1 MDKSISILDKDY
13 LQWVQER
20 LQTLSAETDKG
31 CDACQQRD
39 ATFLLGFGTGYCWS
53 GIRKS
58 LQKQVLC
65 NS

>member
-20 LQTLSAETDKG
+20 LQTLSAEPDKG

-39 ATFLLGFGTGYCWS
+39 ATFLLGFGTGYCC
-53 GIRKS
+53 RE
-58 LQKQVLC
+58 
-65 NS
+65 